1 MSSKKG
7 KKKKSLFQRIVTI
20 FFLGIFFYSAYELG
34 GMFMDYYENRKV
46 MAEAQEIYQSSHMEE
61 KAPDGEIRAQFQ
73 NLRKINPEIVGW
85 ITMDDTQ
92 INYPI
97 VQAKDN
103 DYYLYRNYKGE
114 DMRAGS
120 IFMDHRNDVKAQNRN
135 TVLYGHRMKDGSMF
149 GSLKKMLEKDFFMSH
164 HKLYYDTLFEG
175 YDVEVFS
182 AYTTTTDF
190 YYIQTDFKNDEEYTS
205 FLQNI
210 KEKSLYKVDTAVTA
224 NDQILTLST
233 CDYALDPEAGRLVVH
248 AKLVKRS

>member
-1 MSSKKG
+1 MNNKKR
-7 KKKKSLFQRIVTI
+7 KKKSTFFQRIVTVVVFSI
-20 FFLGIFFYSAYELG
+20 FVYSAYELG
-34 GMFMDYYENRKV
+34 SMFMDYYENRKV
-46 MAEAQEIYQSSHMEE
+46 MAEAQEIYQSSDMEK
-61 KAPDGEIRAQFQ
+61 KADDGKIRTQFQ
-73 NLRKINPEIVGW
+73 KLQKINPQIVGW

-120 IFMDHRNDVKAQNRN
+120 IFMDHRNDVKMQNRN
-135 TVLYGHRMKDGSMF
+135 TILYGHRMKDGSMF
-149 GSLKKMLEKDFFMSH
+149 GSLKNMLEKDFFTSH
-164 HKLYYDTLFEG
+164 RKLYYDTLFEG
-175 YDVEVFS
+175 YTVEVFS
-182 AYTTTTDF
+182 VYTTTTDF
-190 YYIQTDFKNDEEYTS
+190 YYIQTDFENNQDYTA
-205 FLQNI
+205 FLQKI
-210 KEKSLYKVDTAVTA
+210 TDKSLYKTDTTVTA

>member
-1 MSSKKG
+1 MSG
-7 KKKKSLFQRIVTI
+7 KKEKKKNSFFQRILTVA
-20 FFLGIFFYSAYELG
+20 FLGIFFYSVYELG

-46 MAEAQEIYQSSHMEE
+46 MAEAQDIYQRSPMEE
-61 KAPDGEIRAQFQ
+61 KSSDGAVRAQFQ
-73 NLRKINPEIVGW
+73 ALQKINPEIVGW

-120 IFMDHRNDVKAQNRN
+120 IFMDHRNDVKSQNRN
-135 TVLYGHRMKDGSMF
+135 TILYGHRMKDGSMF
-149 GSLKKMLEKDFFMSH
+149 GSLKKILEEDFFMSH
-164 HKLYYDTLFEG
+164 RKLYYDTLFEG

-182 AYTTTTDF
+182 VYTTTTDF
-190 YYIQTDFKNDEEYTS
+190 YYIETDFGSNEDYASFLEKIKERSLYQTDTK
-205 FLQNI
+205 
-210 KEKSLYKVDTAVTA
+210 VTA
-224 NDQILTLST
+224 DDQILTLST